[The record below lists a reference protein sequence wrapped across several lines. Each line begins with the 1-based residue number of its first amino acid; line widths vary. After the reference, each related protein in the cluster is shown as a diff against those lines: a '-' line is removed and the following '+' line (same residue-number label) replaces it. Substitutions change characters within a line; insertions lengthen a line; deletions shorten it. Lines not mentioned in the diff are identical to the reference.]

1 MTEEIKEILNI
12 LNTMAK
18 ENKESDNPLQAT
30 VILFEILY
38 RVLDYITNLQ
48 QEINK
53 LTAESTEW
61 ESKYYDLQQENEFL
75 KLNNPEQN
83 MEHFRII
90 KENKRKIDNLRKE
103 NKKLKECYCNRTD
116 CSGRIKDSKKY
127 DSLKQRIDKAIEEI
141 NYWGI
146 DKEHNDNSAMR
157 LALGNILN
165 ILIGSDEK

>member
-1 MTEEIKEILNI
+1 MTEETKELINCIRVNLRH
-12 LNTMAK
+12 
-18 ENKESDNPLQAT
+18 NKCFGGID
-30 VILFEILY
+30 EIECKLL
-38 RVLDYITNLQ
+38 LDCITNLQ